1 MSAPN
6 GAPLTDRTI
15 HAGLWTVGARLAS
28 RGVDFLTLLVL
39 ARFLGPADF
48 GLVATAMT
56 LIFIVEAVLELPLVS
71 ALLRLQDITPRA
83 FSTAFTLG
91 LLRGL
96 LVAGLMASLA
106 WPIARIYGDDRLVLL
121 ICTLALAPATRGL
134 ISPRMILFE
143 KAMDFRRRGLLE
155 LIGKALAATVA
166 ISIAVTTGSYWAITA
181 GTVMTPM
188 VMMICSYAMAP
199 MRPRLTLAD
208 WPLFSEMIGWNF
220 VSQTIAAVNWQIDRI
235 LLPRFIDV
243 ASFGRFAAAND
254 LSQLPHQAIAAPAA
268 GPLMAAF
275 VAARDNGRVREAYLS
290 SSASL
295 ILVLMPVYV
304 FMAMFSGPV
313 IRVLLGPQWVD
324 ASPILAG
331 LATAGLLGLPSIP
344 MPPLVMVMN
353 QSRSLAVRS
362 VIELMVR
369 VPLSLIGVT
378 FFGIAGAVVAR
389 AGGSIAVS
397 VSSMA
402 LVRSVAGVTFLD
414 QLRVARRPVG
424 AILPSMLVLAL
435 CKTYF
440 DFERDLYIAFLAS
453 GFLFCLTYTIFV
465 YVLWFLAKRPG
476 GVEASAFRIASKV
489 LRRRRRQE
497 GVDVSTAND

>member
-1 MSAPN
+1 MAEPK

-28 RGVDFLTLLVL
+28 RLVDFLTLLVL

-56 LIFIVEAVLELPLVS
+56 LIFIVEAVLELPLTS
-71 ALLRLQDITPRA
+71 ALLRLPVITPRA

-96 LVAGLMASLA
+96 LVAGLMAALA

-134 ISPRMILFE
+134 LSPRMILFE
-143 KAMDFRRRGLLE
+143 KAMDFRRRGSLE
-155 LIGKALAATVA
+155 LIGKTVAATVA
-166 ISIAVTTGSYWAITA
+166 ISIAVTTKSYWAITA
-181 GTVMTPM
+181 GTVMTPT

-208 WPLFSEMIGWNF
+208 WPLFADLIGWNF
-220 VSQTIAAVNWQIDRI
+220 VSQTITAINWQIDRI

-275 VAARDNGRVREAYLS
+275 VAAREKGRIKEAYLS

-295 ILVLMPVYV
+295 ILVLMPIYV

-313 IRVLLGPQWVD
+313 IQVLLGPHWD
-324 ASPILAG
+324 GASPILAG
-331 LATAGLLGLPSIP
+331 LAIAGLLGLPSIP
-344 MPPLVMVMN
+344 MPPLVMVLN

-362 VIELMVR
+362 VIELLVR
-369 VPLSLIGVT
+369 VPLSLVGVT
-378 FFGIAGAVVAR
+378 LFGVAGAVVAR
-389 AGGSIAVS
+389 AGGSIAIS

-402 LVRSVAGVTFLD
+402 LVRSVAGLSILD
-414 QLRVARRPVG
+414 QLRVSVRPV
-424 AILPSMLVLAL
+424 ASILPSILVLAL
-435 CKTYF
+435 CKLYF
-440 DFERDLYIAFLAS
+440 NFEQDLYLAFFAS
-453 GFLFCLTYTIFV
+453 GILFCLTYAIFV
-465 YVLWFLAKRPG
+465 YAFWVLAKRPG
-476 GVEASAFRIASKV
+476 GVEASAFRILSKF
-489 LRRRRRQE
+489 LSRR
-497 GVDVSTAND
+497 

>member
-1 MSAPN
+1 MAEPK

-28 RGVDFLTLLVL
+28 RLVDFLTLLVL

-56 LIFIVEAVLELPLVS
+56 LIFIVEAVLELPLTS
-71 ALLRLQDITPRA
+71 ALLRLPVITPRA

-96 LVAGLMASLA
+96 LVAGLMAALA

-134 ISPRMILFE
+134 LSPRMILFE
-143 KAMDFRRRGLLE
+143 KAMDFRRRGSLE
-155 LIGKALAATVA
+155 LIGKTVAATVA
-166 ISIAVTTGSYWAITA
+166 ISIAVTTKSYWAITA
-181 GTVMTPM
+181 GTVMTPT

-208 WPLFSEMIGWNF
+208 WPLFADLIGWNF
-220 VSQTIAAVNWQIDRI
+220 VSQTITAINWQIDRI

-275 VAARDNGRVREAYLS
+275 VAAREKGRIKEAYLS

-295 ILVLMPVYV
+295 ILVLMPIYV

-313 IRVLLGPQWVD
+313 IQVLLGPHWD
-324 ASPILAG
+324 GASPILAG
-331 LATAGLLGLPSIP
+331 LAIAGLLGLPSIP
-344 MPPLVMVMN
+344 MPPLVMVLN

-362 VIELMVR
+362 VIELLVR
-369 VPLSLIGVT
+369 VPLSLVGVT
-378 FFGIAGAVVAR
+378 LFGVAGAVVAR
-389 AGGSIAVS
+389 AGGSIAIS

-402 LVRSVAGVTFLD
+402 LVRSVAGLSILD
-414 QLRVARRPVG
+414 QLRVSVRPV
-424 AILPSMLVLAL
+424 ASILPSILVLGL
-435 CKTYF
+435 CKLYF
-440 DFERDLYIAFLAS
+440 NFEQDLYLAFFAS
-453 GFLFCLTYTIFV
+453 GILFCLTYAIFV
-465 YVLWFLAKRPG
+465 YAFWVLAKRPG
-476 GVEASAFRIASKV
+476 GVEASAFRILSKF
-489 LRRRRRQE
+489 LSRR
-497 GVDVSTAND
+497 